1 MKKITLNIL
10 TLFFIQFLKPL
21 KKYFLLVW
29 FLIPLVSFCQTV
41 KLNNELSSVIDSMV
55 IQDQKSRYI
64 NNADSAEKI
73 FQQIIHSNFSL
84 VKEIADKYGF
94 PGYDLVG
101 KESAHNYWILVQHSD
116 FDVAFQ
122 KRILALML
130 PQVKKNN
137 AGSQDYAYL
146 TDRININEGK
156 KQIYGTQ
163 YIMDIKG
170 TKLKPCI
177 DSINL
182 DNRRKQVGL
191 SSVKEY
197 LQHADDIFYELNKS
211 KFEDLKKELDSIY
224 IADQKYR
231 ILIQSNDITN
241 KADSLAG
248 VFSIPK
254 SELVNYIVKQIPLV
268 DSSNIKRIVA
278 LIDKYGYPGKRLVG
292 IPTNEVAWSVI
303 QHSTKIDYF
312 LPVIKD
318 AAERGEINFTLYA
331 TMLDRSDMYLGKEQ
345 IYGTQGKGL
354 SVINPLTGKAEWKMI
369 IWPIKDAAHVN
380 RIRNKAGFKKTIEES
395 ASSLGISYKAYTL
408 KDVSKMQ
415 IH

>member
-1 MKKITLNIL
+1 MKS
-10 TLFFIQFLKPL
+10 
-21 KKYFLLVW
+21 FLLIVCV
-29 FLIPLVSFCQTV
+29 LTASISFSQTN
-41 KLNNELSSVIDSMV
+41 KLNKELSLLIDSLKA
-55 IQDQKSRYI
+55 QDQLPATIKSGE
-64 NNADSAEKI
+64 SAQEA
-73 FQQIIHSNFSL
+73 FQKVIHSNFPL
-84 VKEIADKYGF
+84 VKKIAYKYGF
-94 PGYDLVG
+94 PGYDVVG
-101 KESAHNYWILVQHSD
+101 KESSHNYWILVQHSD
-116 FDVAFQ
+116 FDVVFQ
-122 KRILALML
+122 KKILALML

-163 YIMDIKG
+163 YIMDIRG

-254 SELVNYIVKQIPLV
+254 SELLNYIVKQIPLV
-268 DSSNIKRIVA
+268 DSSNIKRIET

-331 TMLDRSDMYLGKEQ
+331 TMLDRSNMYLGKEQ
-345 IYGTQGKGL
+345 IYGTQGKGF
-354 SVINPLTGKAEWKMI
+354 SVIDPLTGKAEWKMI

-380 RIRNKAGFKKTIEES
+380 RIRNKAGFKKTVEES